1 MVVVAKLTGALI
13 YLTAFFDVVVVNC
26 ITHPENWDSCMQ
38 FNTYLI
44 PGIQEG
50 WEMLTKPCPY
60 CDEQNALQ
68 ERRDLQTD

>member
-1 MVVVAKLTGALI
+1 MGRLTAALI
-13 YLTAFFDVVVVNC
+13 YLAAFFDVVVVNC
-26 ITHPENWDSCMQ
+26 VKYPENWKYCLQ
-38 FNTYLI
+38 FNTYII
-44 PGIQEG
+44 PGLKQG